1 MDCCSGRMVRSP
13 GPIRPVLAAL
23 LALLVV
29 LGQGAMAANT
39 PVIQAPAP
47 AARFALSANS
57 LGTDLIKGAAQPTPP
72 LTNERSAVSA
82 GSFSV
87 GKVHV
92 LGVPVIAVAVPV
104 LKGSQ
109 GLDAQA
115 RAALIEANL
124 QLLYA
129 PEVFCNQTE
138 RLSEGLLAQRAPG
151 HSEAACQSDPW
162 GISGDPNALRIV
174 TRIGEGGQPVLE
186 AEVPGRSQPLP
197 LLTVTD
203 ADARVHGLPAPEL
216 AQRWARLLQQRLQ
229 QARRE
234 LEPGRVFVRLRQL
247 ALLEALVFA
256 VLVLLVWCWTRTR
269 RWLKSLL
276 DVQLDHPSSALQLR
290 LQLVMVL
297 RRGLFLSVL
306 VGVMV
311 MVALAVMAVPGQLTL
326 GLTLLLQPGRALL
339 KVVAIGLVM
348 LASRMLVALL
358 LRQWATDARVPVV
371 ERARREQ
378 RYRSLHHILNRL
390 IELAGIVVVAIWIVA
405 DVPGVRAL
413 SSQVLLVG
421 GALLGALA
429 IVFQGLLRDF
439 VAGLVVFLEDR
450 YAIGDWIEVDRD
462 EGEVLDVG
470 ILSTQLRT
478 LDQRVVVVQH
488 SAAQRVVNHTKIRSG
503 CVVRV
508 TLAHPVASVP
518 AALAVVQQVLDDL
531 AADASW
537 GPELLEPPR
546 LLGVQDL
553 LPSGVVLSM
562 QLVTMAG
569 TQWRVRRELLRRIA
583 EALQSAGIALAHWP
597 ELPAPASPTPGS

>member
-1 MDCCSGRMVRSP
+1 MVPLPS
-13 GPIRPVLAAL
+13 PIRFLLACL

-29 LGQGAMAANT
+29 GQVVVGEGAGAT
-39 PVIQAPAP
+39 TAPAGP
-47 AARFALSANS
+47 ALPPLSATS
-57 LGTDLIKGAAQPTPP
+57 LGTDLIKGATQPPP
-72 LTNERSAVSA
+72 PVTIERSAVSA

-115 RAALIEANL
+115 RARLIEANL

-138 RLSEGLLAQRAPG
+138 RISEALLAQQTPG
-151 HSEAACQSDPW
+151 IAEAACQSDPW
-162 GISGDPNALRIV
+162 GISGDPGALRIV

-186 AEVPGRSQPLP
+186 AVVPGRSQPLP

-203 ADARVHGLPAPEL
+203 ADARVHGVPAPEL
-216 AQRWARLLQQRLQ
+216 AQRWAQLLQQRLR

-234 LEPGRVFVRLRQL
+234 LEPGSLFMRLRRL
-247 ALLEALVFA
+247 VLLELLVFA

-348 LASRMLVALL
+348 LASRMLMALL
-358 LRQWATDARVPVV
+358 LRQWATDARVPVA

-390 IELAGIVVVAIWIVA
+390 IELAGIVVVALWILA

-421 GALLGALA
+421 GALIGALA

-439 VAGLVVFLEDR
+439 VAGLVVLLEDR
-450 YAIGDWIEVDRD
+450 YAIADWIEVDGD
-462 EGEVLDVG
+462 EGEVIDVD

-508 TLAHPVASVP
+508 SLAHPVASIA
-518 AALAVVQQVLDDL
+518 AALAVVDQVLDGL
-531 AADASW
+531 AADPEW
-537 GPELLEPPR
+537 GPLLLEPPQ

-553 LPSGVVLSM
+553 LPSGVVVSM
-562 QLVTMAG
+562 RLVTVAG
-569 TQWRVRRELLRRIA
+569 EQWRVRRAVLRRTA
-583 EALQSAGIALAHWP
+583 EALHSAGIPLAHWP
-597 ELPAPASPTPGS
+597 EWPGS

>member
-1 MDCCSGRMVRSP
+1 MGCCLAAMVLLR
-13 GPIRPVLAAL
+13 GPIRCLIVGL
-23 LALLVV
+23 LALLLALAGV
-29 LGQGAMAANT
+29 AA
-39 PVIQAPAP
+39 PLPAP
-47 AARFALSANS
+47 VPVPTAPSALPSLSATG
-57 LGTDLIKGAAQPTPP
+57 LGTDLLKGATQPPSP
-72 LTNERSAVSA
+72 LSSERSAVSA

-92 LGVPVIAVAVPV
+92 LGVPVLAVAVPV

-115 RAALIEANL
+115 RARLIEANL

-138 RLSEGLLAQRAPG
+138 RISEALLAQRA
-151 HSEAACQSDPW
+151 EAPLESACQFDPW
-162 GISGDPNALRIV
+162 GISGDPAALRIV

-203 ADARVHGLPAPEL
+203 ADARVHGVAAPVL
-216 AQRWARLLQQRLQ
+216 ARRWAQRLEQRLL

-234 LEPGRVFVRLRQL
+234 LEPGSLFARLQRL
-247 ALLEALVFA
+247 VLLEALVFG
-256 VLVLLVWCWTRTR
+256 VLLLLVWGWTRTR
-269 RWLKSLL
+269 RWLKTLL
-276 DVQLDHPSSALQLR
+276 DVQLARPSAALQLR

-297 RRGLFLSVL
+297 RRGLFLAVL
-306 VGVMV
+306 VGVIA

-339 KVVAIGLVM
+339 KVLAIGLVM

-358 LRQWATDARVPVV
+358 LRQWATDARVPVA

-390 IELAGIVVVAIWIVA
+390 IELAAIGVVAIWIVV
-405 DVPGVRAL
+405 DLPGVRAL

-439 VAGLVVFLEDR
+439 VAGLVVLLEDR
-450 YAIGDWIEVDRD
+450 YAIGDWIEVNGD
-462 EGEVLDVG
+462 EGEVLDVD

-488 SAAQRVVNHTKIRSG
+488 AAAQRLVNHTKIRSG
-503 CVVRV
+503 SVVRV
-508 TLAHPVASVP
+508 TLAHPVASIP
-518 AALAVVQQVLDDL
+518 HALAVVQQVLDGL
-531 AADASW
+531 AADPGW
-537 GPELLEPPR
+537 GPQLLEPPR

-553 LPSGVVLSM
+553 LPTGVVLSM
-562 QLVTMAG
+562 QLITVAG
-569 TQWRVRRELLRRIA
+569 EQWRLRRELLRRTA
-583 EALQSAGIALAHWP
+583 EALHGAAIPLAHWP
-597 ELPAPASPTPGS
+597 EWPGS

>member
-1 MDCCSGRMVRSP
+1 MACQASIAPVSPLPMVPAPRLL
-13 GPIRPVLAAL
+13 RVLLAVV
-23 LALLVV
+23 LALLVAV
-29 LGQGAMAANT
+29 AQGAVAAVPT
-39 PVIQAPAP
+39 
-47 AARFALSANS
+47 LSATS
-57 LGTDLIKGAAQPTPP
+57 LGTDLIKGATQPSPP
-72 LTNERSAVSA
+72 LSSERSAVSA

-87 GKVHV
+87 SKVHV

-109 GLDAQA
+109 GLDAQVRA
-115 RAALIEANL
+115 RLIEANL

-138 RLSEGLLAQRAPG
+138 RLSEALLAQQAPG
-151 HSEAACQSDPW
+151 SAEAACQNDPW
-162 GISGDPNALRIV
+162 GISGDPASLRIT
-174 TRIGEGGQPVLE
+174 TRLGEGGQPVLE
-186 AEVPGRSQPLP
+186 AVVPGRVQPLP

-216 AQRWARLLQQRLQ
+216 AERWANLLQQRLQ

-234 LEPGRVFVRLRQL
+234 LEPGSVFGRLRRL

-276 DVQLDHPSSALQLR
+276 DVQLDHPSSVLQLR

-297 RRGLFLSVL
+297 RRALFLSVL

-339 KVVAIGLVM
+339 KVMAIGLVM
-348 LASRMLVALL
+348 LAGRMLVALL
-358 LRQWATDARVPVV
+358 LRQWATDARVPLA

-390 IELAGIVVVAIWIVA
+390 LELAAIVVVAIWIVA

-439 VAGLVVFLEDR
+439 VAGLVVLLEDR
-450 YAIGDWIEVDRD
+450 YAIGDWIEVDGD
-462 EGEVLDVG
+462 EGEVLDVD

-488 SAAQRVVNHTKIRSG
+488 SAAQRLVNHTKIRSG
-503 CVVRV
+503 CVVRI
-508 TLAHPVASVP
+508 TLAHPVHAIP
-518 AALAVVQQVLDDL
+518 EALAAVQHVLDAL
-531 AADASW
+531 AADGEW
-537 GPELLEPPR
+537 GPLLLEPPR

-553 LPSGVVLSM
+553 LPAGVVLSM
-562 QLVTMAG
+562 QLVTVAG
-569 TQWRVRRELLRRIA
+569 AQWRLRRALLRRIA
-583 EALQSAGIALAHWP
+583 EALQTAGIPLAHWP
-597 ELPAPASPTPGS
+597 ELPLPGHSTPGS